1 MWVFGKSTID
11 FHEINKVFFLHYF
24 TIIQIFTVFLNA
36 YHSQFPHF
44 FLLICLCLFRGI
56 NIKLPLIMKFK
67 LPVLLI
73 LFLAK
78 SLAAQK
84 ILNREAD
91 SLISKTYAYLDDKI
105 YESKNDSVK
114 ASPYLY
120 AYLNK
125 AKKEKNYKETVNAY
139 QNMLHQSPM
148 NLRLKY
154 ADSMVQTAVKS
165 RSNELIGSAELS
177 KGIVY
182 YSQKNYVKAY
192 DYYIKANENISK
204 TENDYLIFKT
214 KYHIAQI
221 KLYLGFYDEAI
232 SLFNGCIGYFKKN
245 QARPYL
251 NSLHSL
257 AVCYSKIG
265 DYSKCSQT
273 NALGIQ
279 ECERLKIPEMEL
291 FFKHSE
297 GINQHFLS
305 NYYTSIELLHEVMPQ
320 LNSVTEFANE
330 AVANFY
336 IGKNYWKMQRPAKA
350 IPYFKKVENA
360 FIEKGYIRPDLRE
373 VFELMIKYYK
383 KENNL
388 KSQLYYIDQLLKA
401 DSVLTDTN
409 KYLMGK
415 IHKEYDTKEIML
427 EKEKIQKQLIMQ
439 KYYDVILIGIVVI
452 LFSAVLLGTFN
463 HFEIKKRNKL
473 KYNALLEKIEKKKV
487 QKNTPERFQISD
499 ISEDAV
505 QSILRQLEKFEK
517 DRKFLDKDL
526 TLGSLTAAFNS
537 NSKYLSKVIYS
548 FREKGFVDYIND
560 LKIDYL
566 IDLLRNSSLHRNYT
580 ISSLGEEAGF
590 SSTPRFTNA
599 FQSKTGI
606 SVTYFIKQLK
616 KENT

>member
-1 MWVFGKSTID
+1 MKCNLSVLLLLFLIKSLTAQNTPSTI
-11 FHEINKVFFLHYF
+11 
-24 TIIQIFTVFLNA
+24 
-36 YHSQFPHF
+36 P
-44 FLLICLCLFRGI
+44 
-56 NIKLPLIMKFK
+56 
-67 LPVLLI
+67 
-73 LFLAK
+73 
-78 SLAAQK
+78 
-84 ILNREAD
+84 D
-91 SLISKTYAYLDDKI
+91 SLIFKSYGYLDDKI
-105 YESKNDSVK
+105 YQYKNDSLK

-120 AYLNK
+120 AYLRK
-125 AKKEKNYKETVNAY
+125 ARSEKNHEELVNAY

-148 NLRLKY
+148 ILRLKY

-165 RSNELIGSAELS
+165 RNNELIGSAQLS

-192 DYYIKANENISK
+192 DYYIKANESISK
-204 TENDYLIFKT
+204 TENDYLIYKT

-221 KLYLGFYDEAI
+221 KYYLGFYDEAI
-232 SLFNGCIGYFKKN
+232 SLFNECVTYFKKN
-245 QARPYL
+245 QPRPYL

-257 AVCYSKIG
+257 SVCYNKIG
-265 DYSKCSQT
+265 DYSKCSET
-273 NALGIQ
+273 NALGIK

-297 GINQHFLS
+297 GINQFFLN
-305 NYYTSIELLHEVMPQ
+305 NYHTSIQLLQEVMPQ
-320 LNSVTEFANE
+320 LNSMTEFANE
-330 AVANFY
+330 SIANFY
-336 IGKNYWKMQRPAKA
+336 IGKNYWKLQRQAKA
-350 IPYFKKVENA
+350 VPYFKKVEKV

-415 IHKEYDTKEIML
+415 IHKEYDTKEILL
-427 EKEKIQKQLIMQ
+427 EKEKIQQQLVKE

-452 LFSAVLLGTFN
+452 LFSAILLGTFN
-463 HFEIKKRNKL
+463 YFENKKRNKL
-473 KYNALLEKIEKKKV
+473 RYNALLEKIEKKKV
-487 QKNTPERFQISD
+487 QKITPEKFQISD
-499 ISEDAV
+499 ISEETV

-526 TLGSLTAAFNS
+526 TLGTLSTAFNS

-566 IDLLRNSSLHRNYT
+566 TELLRNSSLHRKYT
-580 ISSLGEEAGF
+580 ISSLGDEAGF
-590 SSTPRFTNA
+590 STTARFTNA
-599 FQSKTGI
+599 FQSRTGI
-606 SVTYFIKQLK
+606 SVSYFIKQLK
-616 KENT
+616 KDNP